1 MYTLRQT
8 NKKLLNKKHGPSE
21 SISYLIFSA
30 PGFWKPFLK
39 TPPETLK
46 ARPNSMC
53 PKESKKLAQWL
64 PRGAQLCVHFV
75 LRGSLLAHT
84 SIKIKKRRQLKNNTI
99 CYVRSLQIWPRIG
112 LYSDWPTLHLKKLQ
126 RPRPK
131 GTKNTIKSIFI
142 VITNWTHLNWRF
154 EPETIKTNKNNA

>member
-1 MYTLRQT
+1 
-8 NKKLLNKKHGPSE
+8 
-21 SISYLIFSA
+21 
-30 PGFWKPFLK
+30 
-39 TPPETLK
+39 
-46 ARPNSMC
+46 MC

-84 SIKIKKRRQLKNNTI
+84 SIKIKKRRQLENNTI

-126 RPRPK
+126 RPGPK
-131 GTKNTIKSIFI
+131 GTIITIKSRFI
-142 VITNWTHLNWRF
+142 VITNLTHLNWRF
-154 EPETIKTNKNNA
+154 EPETIKQTRGLWRLEPETLRKQQEQRRFEPETTHIINLSYLHLV